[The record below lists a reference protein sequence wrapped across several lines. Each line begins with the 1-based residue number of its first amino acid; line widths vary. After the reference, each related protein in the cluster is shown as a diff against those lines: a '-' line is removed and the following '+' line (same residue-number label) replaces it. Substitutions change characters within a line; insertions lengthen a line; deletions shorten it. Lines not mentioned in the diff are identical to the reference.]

1 MNYKS
6 LLTNRYFNPCRYG
19 VNVVGFGTAR
29 DMSVLSQMQFMGCTT
44 MRFGVDWSQAEPTQ
58 GTIFWSGTDGIV
70 AICKQAGILP
80 IFSIFNFPSWANGGL
95 ASNAPPTYN
104 SANDIACQGYYAG
117 FIASAVTRYGTQ
129 CIYELGNEP
138 NTNYVGSFWSEN
150 GSSTTLP
157 KWQQYYQYYSQGRA
171 AGRAVN
177 PNAIFSV
184 AGMAALSEWG
194 DASGTPGITYL
205 QSLMGNGIV
214 ADQFSGHAYTSGG
227 VYDPSVDSY
236 PTGNSF
242 KDIARLQ
249 AAMISGGYGKMPLRI
264 GEFGNYSAATAGS
277 EAIKAGYVTAAYQL
291 VESTYSVRVVGPGAA
306 GVVNVCYFSLNNGT
320 NGTSDTTDT
329 GLWTG
334 TPLVGPNTILASG
347 TALRTF
353 LTGMRPTSAPF
364 LVTVSPSSFSVT
376 VSATQTLTATVK
388 DQYGN
393 VLTGQTVTWTS
404 SDVTKATVN
413 SSTGVVTGV
422 ASGSVTITA
431 TCQTATGTST
441 GAVNASATFDPSNT
455 TTGAGILSTSSSAV
469 PVWADWPSRYA
480 NDTAFRAAIA
490 NSINTYATPGLAG
503 TYSGSNVWVPATR
516 AGARYGDGRYVD
528 LQAWVATPD
537 AAYGPGFS
545 EACFEAILPGINTAA
560 PTPTPELYPYVASG
574 TGINSLVMI
583 RRMANCSTPKFTGV
597 GDGNAGFNAGA
608 NASWKSGMFAGFNSG
623 RAGQETANYT
633 TTGGNPVGNIA
644 LLFGNAGT
652 TGGFT
657 ENYFGGNT
665 DTTWTSG
672 SPRWEALVLEQW
684 TRISDS
690 TTWCANTRWIKTS
703 DAGAWVQSSPRMVA
717 PIGRIDAPIEYGLNS
732 NDNYNQSRATSLKLW
747 YLQSAVWN
755 FDNPNSDG
763 SNDPAGFL
771 ATKASGVPSTSLA
784 ISVTSSSSSA
794 VTCNVQVSIGMAAV
808 RLKID
813 STMITGQD
821 YVLKRED
828 GEAIPITGGGNATA
842 NTVSVPVTGLS
853 LAAGSHTVRAYA
865 VNAAGTQLDPTGVA
879 TTFTV

>member
-19 VNVVGFGTAR
+19 VNMVGFGTAR
-29 DMSVLSQMQFMGCTT
+29 DKSVLSQMQFMGCTT
-44 MRFGVDWSQAEPTQ
+44 MRFGIDWSAAEPIQ
-58 GTIFWSGTDGIV
+58 GTFFWSGSDGII
-70 AICKQAGILP
+70 AICAQSGILP
-80 IFSIFNFPSWANGGL
+80 IFSFFNSPSWANGGL
-95 ASNAPPTYN
+95 GISGVPTYLGPN
-104 SANDIACQGYYAG
+104 DATWQAFYANRLAA
-117 FIASAVTRYGTQ
+117 FATRYGTAA
-129 CIYELGNEP
+129 ILEVWNEP
-138 NTNYVGSFWSEN
+138 NTNYTGSFWQEN
-150 GSSTTLP
+150 GSSVTLP
-157 KWQQYYQYYSQGRA
+157 KWQQYLSLFNTAYP
-171 AGRAVN
+171 AVKAIN
-177 PNAIFSV
+177 PKTIVSA
-184 AGMAALSEWG
+184 AGMAALSFWG
-194 DASGTPGITYL
+194 DASGTPGINYL
-205 QSLMGNGIV
+205 QSLMSNGIV

-227 VYDPSVDSY
+227 VYNPATDSY

-277 EAIKAGYVTAAYQL
+277 ETIKAGYVTAAYQL

-347 TALRTF
+347 TALKTF
-353 LTGMRPTSAPF
+353 LAGMTPTAVPT
-364 LVTVSPSSFSVT
+364 VVIVSPSSFSVT
-376 VSATQTLTATVK
+376 VGLTQTLTATVK

-393 VLTGQTVTWTS
+393 VMAGQTVTWSTS
-404 SDVTKATVN
+404 DGTKATVN

-422 ASGSVTITA
+422 GAGSVTITA
-431 TCQTATGTST
+431 TCLTVTGTSA
-441 GAVNASATFDPSNT
+441 GSVNASATFDPSNT

-503 TYSGSNVWVPATR
+503 TFSGSNVWVPATR

-537 AAYGPGFS
+537 ATYGPGFS

-657 ENYFGGNT
+657 ENYFGANT

-690 TTWCANTRWIKTS
+690 STWCANTRWIKTS

-717 PIGRIDAPIEYGLNS
+717 PIGRIDAPIEYGVNS

-771 ATKASGVPSTSLA
+771 ATKATGVPNTSLA
-784 ISVTSSSSSA
+784 ISVTSSSSTA
-794 VTCNVQVSIGMAAV
+794 VTCNVQVSIGMGAV

-813 STMITGQD
+813 STVITGQD

-853 LAAGSHTVRAYA
+853 LASGSHTVRAYA